1 MKYGGYYPPGAEEMA
16 ARRDALRAEGRYEEG
31 DKLRVEIEARFGVEV
46 MDTKFGYT
54 LRWRDLA
61 GMWPIST
68 CSVRIAL

>member
-1 MKYGGYYPPGAEEMA
+1 MKYGGYYPPGAEEFA

-54 LRWRDLA
+54 LRWRDIA
-61 GMWPIST
+61 GIRPT
-68 CSVRIAL
+68 PPCRVCVA